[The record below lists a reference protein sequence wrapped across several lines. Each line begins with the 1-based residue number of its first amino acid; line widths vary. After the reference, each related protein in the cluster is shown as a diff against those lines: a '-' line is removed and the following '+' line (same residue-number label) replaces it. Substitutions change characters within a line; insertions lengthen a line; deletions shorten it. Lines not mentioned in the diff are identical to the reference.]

1 MSLRMPLKLVITFLK
16 NEKENYE
23 DIESKKLNGEEVS
36 VETSS
41 KEREEIPE
49 EAKKDSQA
57 MIKKTPK
64 KIKVKKKVMMLTK
77 NLKLEMTMYLQMS
90 QAI

>member
-1 MSLRMPLKLVITFLK
+1 MSLRIPLKLVITFLK
-16 NEKENYE
+16 NEEENYE

-36 VETSS
+36 VETIS
-41 KEREEIPE
+41 KEREEILE

-64 KIKVKKKVMMLTK
+64 KIKIKKKVMMLTK

-90 QAI
+90 